1 MSVKSKATAEVFF
14 TAFKALPKAERDEV
28 VGHMAIARCAATC
41 WIWRPSRSASRNRL
55 APSTNTSA
63 SVAHDNERA
72 LVFRTDQ
79 TDRRKGNGQPA
90 PFGIRPDRRVDS
102 CVGNRP
108 PRPHGSRK
116 LRGSEQYRLR
126 VGTYRILYTVDD
138 SHHLVEIIAV
148 GHRKDVDR
156 CPPGCCHGTRHL
168 LVDREWT

>member
-79 TDRRKGNGQPA
+79 TDLRKGNGQPA

-108 PRPHGSRK
+108 PGRTAAANCEARSNTVSGSAPTESCTPLMTVITSLKSSRWATAK
-116 LRGSEQYRLR
+116 MSIAAPLVVVMARG
-126 VGTYRILYTVDD
+126 T
-138 SHHLVEIIAV
+138 
-148 GHRKDVDR
+148 
-156 CPPGCCHGTRHL
+156 C
-168 LVDREWT
+168 W